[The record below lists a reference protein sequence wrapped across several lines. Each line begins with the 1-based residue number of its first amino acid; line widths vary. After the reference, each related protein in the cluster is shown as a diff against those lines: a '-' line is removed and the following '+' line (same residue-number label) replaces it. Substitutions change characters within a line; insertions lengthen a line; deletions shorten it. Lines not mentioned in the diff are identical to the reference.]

1 MNTKSNPIIAILSYI
16 SFGIASLG
24 FCGAI
29 ISADRVFPIIASV
42 GTCLLIICYFFL
54 ED

>member
-1 MNTKSNPIIAILSYI
+1 MNTKNNPIIVILSYI
-16 SFGIASLG
+16 SFGIALLG

-29 ISADRVFPIIASV
+29 ISAARVFPIIASV
-42 GTCLLIICYFFL
+42 GTGLLTIFYFFL